1 MLYRENGQFKTRYG
15 ADQQI
20 FPILQDRW
28 LALALIAFAFIGV
41 PMLASEYMF
50 RAILI
55 PFVILSLAALGLN
68 LLVGYTQVSNGV
80 TNGILFNNAGIL
92 SSLATT
98 GTGNDYRYFDI
109 PSVTSISP
117 TSGPLT
123 GGTVITIN
131 GLNLDGATKVT
142 IGTTEVT
149 TFASLTDTTLVFAS
163 PARAAGEA
171 HITVTTPGGTS
182 TATSADLF
190 TAWRENLILERF
202 FEPVLDRPSDG
213 APAGVRW
220 SPDQRAL
227 AATQMQFDPAF
238 YLSHAAPPPI
248 AEWPSWCLWLSVG
261 AIVVAILTAC

>member
-1 MLYRENGQFKTRYG
+1 M
-15 ADQQI
+15 
-20 FPILQDRW
+20 
-28 LALALIAFAFIGV
+28 V
-41 PMLASEYMF
+41 
-50 RAILI
+50 
-55 PFVILSLAALGLN
+55 
-68 LLVGYTQVSNGV
+68 V
-80 TNGILFNNAGIL
+80 TPGGT
-92 SSLATT
+92 SSTS

-190 TAWRENLILERF
+190 TYVSRATVTSLSRTTAPL
-202 FEPVLDRPSDG
+202 SG
-213 APAGVRW
+213 ATLTITGTNFTGATAVNFG
-220 SPDQRAL
+220 L
-227 AATQMQFDPAF
+227 AAATTFSAF
-238 YLSHAAPPPI
+238 
-248 AEWPSWCLWLSVG
+248 CLLWSLWSTEGVGLWIWTLGSVG
-261 AIVVAILTAC
+261 SIDLRGIVIAVVAFSTVLVLGGYDWHGQIGRAHV